1 MSMLIERETSAGSE
15 GARRA
20 TGDPAGRDAAG
31 VPDPE
36 VSEQAKR
43 RRFTAEYKLRI
54 VREADACKGD
64 GDVAALLR
72 REGLYSSH
80 LSSWRRQRD
89 EVAKAGLASRKARP
103 EGKGRGPTGQGA
115 RARERPAPTSPGSG
129 GDDVGDPKKNLRI
142 TGGPPESTRQLRE
155 RLMVAAEELAGQI
168 GQTTEACEALGVA
181 RSTLYRRR
189 QVTPEP
195 KRRPRPHR
203 ALDETE
209 CEEVL
214 GALHCERFVD
224 KAPAQ
229 VWATLLDEGTY
240 LCSIRTMYRI
250 LEEHGEVRERRN
262 QRRHPNYT
270 KPELLAEAPN
280 QVWSWDITK
289 LRGPVKW
296 TYYYLYVILDIFS
309 RYVVGWMLAHRES
322 AALAQRLIAESCR
335 KQDIE
340 PDQLT
345 LHADRGSSMRSKP
358 VALLLAD
365 LGVTKTHSRPYVSN
379 DNPYSESQFK
389 TMKYCP
395 QFPSRFGSA
404 EDGRLFCGGFF
415 DYYNYEHRHSGIGFM
430 TPADVHYGRAEQL
443 TTARRQILLEAHRT
457 HPERFVRGT
466 PQPPVL
472 PPQAWI
478 NPPTEKTTLLN
489 TAQAT
494 LAAASI
500 PGVPPFFCST
510 KRDLDRCRCGP
521 HRRHEPPDANRGSLN
536 AARECLKVVDTYRQE
551 PSRLHECGAA

>member
-1 MSMLIERETSAGSE
+1 
-15 GARRA
+15 
-20 TGDPAGRDAAG
+20 
-31 VPDPE
+31 
-36 VSEQAKR
+36 
-43 RRFTAEYKLRI
+43 
-54 VREADACKGD
+54 
-64 GDVAALLR
+64 
-72 REGLYSSH
+72 
-80 LSSWRRQRD
+80 
-89 EVAKAGLASRKARP
+89 
-103 EGKGRGPTGQGA
+103 
-115 RARERPAPTSPGSG
+115 
-129 GDDVGDPKKNLRI
+129 
-142 TGGPPESTRQLRE
+142 
-155 RLMVAAEELAGQI
+155 MVAAEELAGQI

-209 CEEVL
+209 REEVL

-489 TAQAT
+489 AAQAT